1 MTKKNG
7 DGHNS
12 AQREVLLPNNFYKL
26 IDDLGQVF
34 LQIREG

>member
-12 AQREVLLPNNFYKL
+12 AQREVLLPYIIFKL

-34 LQIREG
+34 LQMREG